1 MKYTQE
7 IPRLTVKYVNADTED
22 VIFEVNNRN
31 WMNIGEM
38 MTSKY
43 ATEVFKTNKLE
54 MPNNLMILII
64 GEYQLTD

>member
-7 IPRLTVKYVNADTED
+7 VPRLTVKYVDADTEE

-31 WMNIGEM
+31 WMNVGEM
-38 MTSKY
+38 MTSHY

-54 MPNNLMILII
+54 MPENLLII
-64 GEYQLTD
+64 AVGEYQLTN